1 MPRYS
6 VLEVENYSVYKHSF
20 VGLKLSKNN
29 EYKDEQDKK
38 PDNDHAAEVK
48 TNFTVSLKSPLY
60 WQFLICFTILS
71 FRIKS
76 IQGILKSS
84 DFFFRKNSGWI
95 YSWIDWTYSEANVD
109 PKFVSDVL
117 DIYGYLIFLAP
128 LVAVLPGM
136 VFGTAERCTG
146 SKQKGDLFGLIILY
160 CSVCI
165 GCTSKAVELPL
176 TPIFC

>member
-84 DFFFRKNSGWI
+84 DFFQEKFR
-95 YSWIDWTYSEANVD
+95 
-109 PKFVSDVL
+109 L
-117 DIYGYLIFLAP
+117 DIFLDW
-128 LVAVLPGM
+128 L
-136 VFGTAERCTG
+136 
-146 SKQKGDLFGLIILY
+146 DLFWSERWSEICFWRFRYLWLFDFSRPLSGCPTWYGFWDGWKMYRLKTKGGFIWPHYFILL
-160 CSVCI
+160 CLHRLH
-165 GCTSKAVELPL
+165 K
-176 TPIFC
+176 